1 MPFLESNMRERG
13 APDTRGCGGILFF
26 TSSFRS
32 AESSAQPGTLW
43 RRPLPRRTL
52 QDGRLPF
59 GLDRHQGT
67 IPTFYAHLTFYKYGY
82 YANYQVIYQVK
93 CNHYSTRHLAGD
105 LLTLSF
111 AHFKHSGRV
120 VLFGDRG
127 ANKAILGDGLS
138 SLHRLELC
146 SFALNLGFQ
155 IDPAQIFISAL
166 YR

>member
-1 MPFLESNMRERG
+1 MESTLDYSLWHKATLQYGFHLEDPALVNVVLEREGLDHGTKGVGVNHSAAHYCSKSGFSEKRGKKWKPHRKMPFVESNMRERG

-82 YANYQVIYQVK
+82 YAN
-93 CNHYSTRHLAGD
+93 
-105 LLTLSF
+105 
-111 AHFKHSGRV
+111 
-120 VLFGDRG
+120 
-127 ANKAILGDGLS
+127 
-138 SLHRLELC
+138 
-146 SFALNLGFQ
+146 
-155 IDPAQIFISAL
+155 
-166 YR
+166 